1 MRKIKKNIWK
11 NKKFNEIRKKEG
23 TELKSNLAELN
34 NYYCSFIIIYL
45 HFGVN
50 LTTKRTLPKEIK
62 KQLYKLA

>member
-1 MRKIKKNIWK
+1 MRNIKIYIFGKL
-11 NKKFNEIRKKEG
+11 NEIRKKEG